1 MSQHIVG
8 AMPIAQLEKNKIKAG
23 YKKNIE
29 HDMYYQREIT
39 LMPYLCSHFYVDI
52 KFGNKLYPKEK
63 KRAWPLLF

>member
-29 HDMYYQREIT
+29 HDMYSWVPLEF
-39 LMPYLCSHFYVDI
+39 SW
-52 KFGNKLYPKEK
+52 KLNFVLF
-63 KRAWPLLF
+63 LLEFP

>member
-29 HDMYYQREIT
+29 HDMYSWVPLEFSWK
-39 LMPYLCSHFYVDI
+39 LHFVPPGISI
-52 KFGNKLYPKEK
+52 KNAKLTH
-63 KRAWPLLF
+63 LFIHFFSSA